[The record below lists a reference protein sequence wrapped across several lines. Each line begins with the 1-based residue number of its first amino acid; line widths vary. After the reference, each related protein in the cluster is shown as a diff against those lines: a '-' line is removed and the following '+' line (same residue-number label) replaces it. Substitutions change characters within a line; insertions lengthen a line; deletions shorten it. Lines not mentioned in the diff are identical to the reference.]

1 MKLLKKRLIFLGC
14 IFMLL
19 FLAAACAANAPE
31 ASDSPAPADFGILS
45 EIAGENG
52 TTYAN
57 LFDVILDNQYDDYWV
72 EKCASIVGD
81 DAAAESAAF
90 LKSYISRDIYGQEA
104 VDAYDSPDKVGFD
117 CWYINGAKTFT
128 FKDNTATIALDDG
141 TEQTHTYEYMGQ
153 YKVGENETMIYNG
166 QEIDPS
172 FDCDVYKSTDDAGEF
187 TYLLMRD
194 DNMAATYHIEFR
206 YGSDLDQLLLYFKG
220 PYAYWLSAG
229 IDQAADETTIHNV
242 IDLFVTENLPE

>member
-52 TTYAN
+52 ATYAN

-90 LKSYISRDIYGQEA
+90 LKS
-104 VDAYDSPDKVGFD
+104 
-117 CWYINGAKTFT
+117 
-128 FKDNTATIALDDG
+128 
-141 TEQTHTYEYMGQ
+141 
-153 YKVGENETMIYNG
+153 
-166 QEIDPS
+166 
-172 FDCDVYKSTDDAGEF
+172 
-187 TYLLMRD
+187 
-194 DNMAATYHIEFR
+194 
-206 YGSDLDQLLLYFKG
+206 
-220 PYAYWLSAG
+220 
-229 IDQAADETTIHNV
+229 
-242 IDLFVTENLPE
+242 